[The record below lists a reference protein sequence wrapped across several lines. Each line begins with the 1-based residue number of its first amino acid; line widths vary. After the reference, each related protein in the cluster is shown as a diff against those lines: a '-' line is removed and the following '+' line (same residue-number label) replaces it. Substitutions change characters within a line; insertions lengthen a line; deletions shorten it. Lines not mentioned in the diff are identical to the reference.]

1 MYCIKKVTNDISYIG
16 GSDRRLSL
24 FENAYPIPNGI
35 SYNSYFID
43 DEKTAVAD
51 TVDKAIA
58 DRFLENVE
66 YLLHGRAL
74 DYVIVNHMEPDHC
87 ATLGTLC
94 EKYPQAQ
101 IVCSQKAAA
110 MLKQFFTPNL
120 EARVLIKKEGESLSL
135 GKHKLTFYAAPM
147 VHWPEVTVTYDE
159 TDGVLFSADAFGTF
173 GALDGAIFADELG
186 FGEAEYSEALRYYAN
201 IVGKYGAQT
210 TALLKKASALDIKV
224 LCPLH
229 GPVWRKDIASFVE
242 KYTLWGTYTPEVQ
255 GVLVVYASIYG
266 GTQNAAEITASKLA
280 ANGIKVKMYDASI
293 THPSYLLAEAFR
305 FSHIVLA
312 SSTYNN
318 GIFTPMEI
326 FLADVRAHMLK
337 NRTVGIIEN
346 GSWAPQSGKL
356 IRETLAG
363 LKDITVL
370 PETVSLRSTVKEE
383 NLSEIDALVAALTES
398 IQHNDETIQEKA

>member
-242 KYTLWGTYTPEVQ
+242 KYTLWGTYTPEEQ

-266 GTQNAAEITASKLA
+266 GTQNAAEITASKLT

>member
-242 KYTLWGTYTPEVQ
+242 KYTLWGTYTPEEQ

>member
-1 MYCIKKVTNDISYIG
+1 MYCVKKITNDISYIG
-16 GSDRRLSL
+16 GSDRRLAL

-51 TVDKAIA
+51 TVDKSVA
-58 DRFLENVE
+58 DRFFENVE
-66 YLLHGRAL
+66 HLLNGRAL

-87 ATLGTLC
+87 ATLGALC

-101 IVCSQKAAA
+101 IVCNQKTAA
-110 MLKQFFTPNL
+110 MLKQFFTL
-120 EARVLIKKEGESLSL
+120 DLDARVVLKKEGESLSL
-135 GKHKLTFYAAPM
+135 GKHTLTFYAAPM

-173 GALDGAIFADELG
+173 GALDGAIFADEIG
-186 FGEAEYSEALRYYAN
+186 FGEAEFSEARRYYAN

-210 TALLKKASALDIKV
+210 TALLKKTSALDIKI

-242 KYTLWGTYTPEVQ
+242 KYALRGAYAPEEQ
-255 GVLVVYASIYG
+255 GVLVVYGSIYG
-266 GTQNAAEITASKLA
+266 GTQNAAEITAAKLA
-280 ANGIKVKMYDASI
+280 DNGIKVKMFDASV

-318 GIFTPMEI
+318 GIFTPMET
-326 FLADVRAHMLK
+326 FLADVQAHMLK
-337 NRTVGIIEN
+337 NRTVGII
-346 GSWAPQSGKL
+346 
-356 IRETLAG
+356 
-363 LKDITVL
+363 
-370 PETVSLRSTVKEE
+370 
-383 NLSEIDALVAALTES
+383 
-398 IQHNDETIQEKA
+398 

>member
-1 MYCIKKVTNDISYIG
+1 MYCIKKITDDISYIG
-16 GSDRRLSL
+16 GSDRRLAL

-66 YLLHGRAL
+66 YLLHGRTL
-74 DYVIVNHMEPDHC
+74 DYILVNHMEPDHC

-101 IVCSQKAAA
+101 IVCNQKAAA
-110 MLKQFFTPNL
+110 MLKQFFSSDL
-120 EARVLIKKEGESLSL
+120 DVRVLLKKEGESLSL

-186 FGEAEYSEALRYYAN
+186 FGETEYSEARRYYAN

-210 TALLKKASALDIKV
+210 MALLKKASALDIKI

-229 GPVWRKDIASFVE
+229 GPVWRKDIASFAE
-242 KYTLWGTYTPEVQ
+242 KYALWGAYTPEVQ
-255 GVLVVYASIYG
+255 GVLVVYASVYG
-266 GTQNAAEITASKLA
+266 GTQNAAELTASKLA
-280 ANGIKVKMYDASI
+280 DNGVKVKMYDASM

-326 FLADVRAHMLK
+326 FLADMRAHMLK

-363 LKDITVL
+363 LKDMTVL

-383 NLSEIDALVAALTES
+383 NLSEIDALVSALTES
-398 IQHNDETIQEKA
+398 IQHNNEATQDKA